1 MNKPMK
7 FSNYKQE
14 IADLYNQRS
23 NTYDNSEWH
32 LQIAHRLVEYA
43 QIKPSQ
49 KVLDLGTGTGMAAI
63 KAASLIG
70 DRGSVIGIDISS
82 QMLQQARNKAQAL
95 NLNNIEFI
103 LADAEYLE
111 FPANSFDRILCSS
124 AFIWMW
130 DLQAALSHWHR
141 LLKSE
146 GIIAIHAFSEESFVA
161 GVVSQQVVA
170 KHGVQLSLNKPTG
183 TVAKCHDLCKKAG
196 FKDIEI
202 KVEPGGYYISL
213 EIAKKVGVFNY
224 LTPGQYPNPIS
235 KLSSR
240 QLAQAKAE
248 FKAELS
254 ALQTDQGIWNDTTTF
269 YVLGRK

>member
-7 FSNYKQE
+7 LSNYKQE
-14 IADLYNQRS
+14 IADLYSKRS
-23 NTYDNSEWH
+23 ETYDNSDWH
-32 LQIAHRLVEYA
+32 VQIAHRLVEYA
-43 QIKPSQ
+43 QINPGH
-49 KVLDLGTGTGMAAI
+49 KVLDLATGTGMAAL
-63 KAASLIG
+63 KAASLVG

-82 QMLQQARNKAQAL
+82 RMLNQAINKVQAL
-95 NLNNIEFI
+95 NLNNIKFI
-103 LADAEYLE
+103 LADAEALD

-146 GIIAIHAFSEESFVA
+146 EIIAIHAFSEESFVA

-183 TVAKCHDLCKKAG
+183 TVTKCHDLCKKAG

-224 LTPGQYPNPIS
+224 PTPGQYPNPIS